1 MLVLFPILGLAFIF
15 SALWATFQDWCSR
28 KVFLRALMIWS
39 GYTVLAVEGLS
50 LMKEI
55 TPLGLSIAWVP
66 PILFSLWKIRDVRLS
81 GQSRGFPTVRVPA
94 SWFDRLLVVCVILI
108 VVITFITAWF
118 ATPNTWDS
126 LTYHMSR
133 VAHWAQN
140 QSLGHFETGT
150 ERQNLMSPG
159 AEIAI
164 LQFYVLLGGDRLA
177 NSVQWFAMLSSLIG
191 VSYIAKKLG
200 AVETGQ
206 IVTALFVSTLPMG
219 IAQASS
225 TMTDYVVSIWMVSLA
240 SEAVL
245 YMKDDED
252 RFSAIFIGLSTG
264 LAILSKP
271 ISFAYLVPF
280 GILLGFQFLRRY
292 RLKRLVLSA
301 LVVIFCA
308 LVLNLGYFT
317 RNFQHYGNPVGSQK
331 RVENH
336 SNEMLN
342 WQVFLSNLLRNASL
356 HAGTHFE
363 EVNDQ
368 LYLLLAKVHWKLG
381 LGMSDPR
388 TSIHPTFR
396 IIQPSLD
403 ENLAGNLIQALML
416 VFIAPLMLLRFRKKS
431 TLLFYA
437 LTVFLTFA
445 VLSLMFKF
453 TIFGSRY
460 HLPFFVLSA
469 PIVGTVLSK
478 KLPLQ
483 FSRTLSL
490 IMVIGSWSWLTNLN
504 ARPLF
509 PDANRDWSILNRTR
523 DTNYASYGQYQPMI
537 EMIQSRGCSSVG
549 IMILGDRPE
558 YTLWV
563 MMGAPDENL
572 EIEWITGQ
580 NDPSS
585 AYRKPGFQP
594 CAVICESCPEEWDSI
609 RGLPVVFEDP
619 PHRLFLAGD
628 RISP

>member
-1 MLVLFPILGLAFIF
+1 MFVLIPILGLVLIF
-15 SALWATFQDWCSR
+15 SALWVTFEDWCFR
-28 KVFLRALMIWS
+28 KVFLRALMIWA

-50 LMKEI
+50 LMREI
-55 TPLGLSIAWVP
+55 TPFGLSIAWVP
-66 PILFSLWKIRDVRLS
+66 SILFSLWKIHDVRSS

-94 SWFDRLLVVCVILI
+94 SWFDRLLVIFVILI
-108 VVITFITAWF
+108 VGITFITAWF
-118 ATPNTWDS
+118 APPNTWDS

-140 QSLGHFETGT
+140 HSLGHFETGT

-191 VSYIAKKLG
+191 ASYIAKKLG
-200 AVETGQ
+200 AGETGQ
-206 IVTALFVSTLPMG
+206 IMTALFVSTLPMG

-225 TMTDYVVSIWMVSLA
+225 TMTDYVVTIWMVSLA

-245 YMKDDED
+245 YMKDEED
-252 RFSAIFIGLSTG
+252 RFSPIFIGLSTG
-264 LAILSKP
+264 LAVLSKP
-271 ISFAYLVPF
+271 ISFAYLLPF
-280 GILLGFQFLRRY
+280 GILIAYQFLRRY
-292 RLKRLVLSA
+292 RLKRLFLSV

-308 LVLNLGYFT
+308 LILNLGYFA
-317 RNFQHYGNPVGSQK
+317 RNFQHYGNPVGSQE
-331 RVENH
+331 RVGTH
-336 SNEMLN
+336 SNEILN
-342 WQVFLSNLLRNASL
+342 WRVFISNLLRNASL

-363 EVNDQ
+363 EVNDE

-396 IIQPSLD
+396 INKPDLD
-403 ENLAGNLIQALML
+403 ENLAGNLIQALIL
-416 VFIAPLMLLRFRKKS
+416 VIVAPLMLLSFRKNR
-431 TLLFYA
+431 TLFFYS

-453 TIFGSRY
+453 TVFGSRY

-469 PIVGTVLSK
+469 PIIGTLMLEKFS
-478 KLPLQ
+478 LQ
-483 FSRTLSL
+483 FSRILAL
-490 IMVIGSWSWLTNLN
+490 IMVIWSWSWLTNLN
-504 ARPLF
+504 ARPLL
-509 PDANRDWSILNRTR
+509 PDAERDWSILSITR
-523 DTNYASYGQYQPMI
+523 DTNYVNYGEYQPMI

-549 IMILGDRPE
+549 LMILGDRPE

-563 MMGAPDENL
+563 MMGSPDENL

-580 NDPSS
+580 NDPSR

-594 CAVICESCPEEWDSI
+594 CAVICEGCPEEWDSI
-609 RGLPVVFEDP
+609 RGLPVVYEDP

-628 RISP
+628 RISQ